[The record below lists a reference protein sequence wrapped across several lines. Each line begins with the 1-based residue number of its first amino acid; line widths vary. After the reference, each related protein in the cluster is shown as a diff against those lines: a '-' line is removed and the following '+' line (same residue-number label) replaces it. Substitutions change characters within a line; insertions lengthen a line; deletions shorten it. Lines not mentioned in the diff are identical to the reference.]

1 MNVCADHAAAQLR
14 GVTVRFG
21 GQVVL
26 DHIDLTIPCH
36 GVTALVGPNG
46 AGKSTLIAA
55 LLGQIPYDGE
65 IVFSRHLR
73 NGRERPLFGLA
84 PQKLAFDPDAP
95 VTVLD
100 YLCLAHQRA
109 PLWLGRR
116 RRNVDEAMAALRA
129 TRTEHLAQRPL
140 GALSGGELKRVL
152 VAAALRNDPDILL
165 LDEPAAGMDARGDE
179 LFCELLDRL
188 SRERDASVLWVSH
201 DLSAVLRHADHVIAL
216 RQRVLLQGAPHQVLT
231 HEAVTSLYGLMAIGT
246 EPAHCDDCEL
256 RTPHIHLTK
265 GEHGPAD

>member
-1 MNVCADHAAAQLR
+1 MTVCSDHAAAQLR

-21 GQVVL
+21 AQVVL

-55 LLGQIPYDGE
+55 LLGQIPYEGE
-65 IVFSRHLR
+65 IAFTRHLR
-73 NGRERPLFGLA
+73 NGRARPLFGLA

-100 YLCLAHQRA
+100 FLCLADQRA
-109 PLWLGRR
+109 PLWLGKRR
-116 RRNVDEAMAALRA
+116 LSVEKAMSALQS
-129 TRTEHLAQRPL
+129 TRTEHLAQRAL

-165 LDEPAAGMDARGDE
+165 LDEPAAGMDAKGDE

-188 SRERDASVLWVSH
+188 SHERDESVLWVSH
-201 DLSAVLRHADHVIAL
+201 DLSAVSRHADHVIAL
-216 RQRVLLQGAPHQVLT
+216 RQRVLLQGVPREVLT
-231 HEAVTSLYGLMAIGT
+231 HEAVTSLYGLMAIGS
-246 EPAHCDDCEL
+246 EPAHCEECAEL
-256 RTPHIHLTK
+256 TPHVHLTK